1 MTPAMEGS
9 KAVLVIPVNLCLGP
23 ISGSDPVQLLEKI
36 VTDQRNLLK
45 DALNTSDVTTIPQ
58 VWTMCE

>member
-1 MTPAMEGS
+1 M
-9 KAVLVIPVNLCLGP
+9 IPVNLCLGP